1 MTFNDAYL
9 KPHHDGSEL
18 YVSSDAPKLG
28 SDVTLRV
35 RVPNTYTFDIG
46 LVRYYMDSESTVAK
60 LTKESSGEVESWW
73 SAKIPLK
80 NYDVQYRFFIYSSR
94 QV

>member
-1 MTFNDAYL
+1 MSLKNSFTDVHL

-28 SDVTLRV
+28 SEVTLRV

-60 LTKESSGEVESWW
+60 ASMSG
-73 SAKIPLK
+73 
-80 NYDVQYRFFIYSSR
+80 
-94 QV
+94 